1 MRTRWRYVL
10 GLGVALVV
18 AVTIAAVVSLR
29 GNDRV
34 EPASKRPAARHHPRT
49 APGPNW
55 VAQANAVCRLG
66 RRLYPNI
73 ALGAAGDQD
82 TTDYAV
88 SRLVG
93 EIAGIATSPPNAGGR
108 VLELQGRAAVAA
120 WGSLAT
126 RREDT
131 VTPSDKQQAARTA
144 NRYVDELVALGAAA
158 CAPLRLRTA

>member
-1 MRTRWRYVL
+1 
-10 GLGVALVV
+10 VALVV
-18 AVTIAAVVSLR
+18 AVTVAAIVSLR
-29 GNDRV
+29 GNGGV
-34 EPASKRPAARHHPRT
+34 EPARERPATRHSPTER
-49 APGPNW
+49 GVSW

-93 EIAGIATSPPNAGGR
+93 EIEAIATSPPSSSER
-108 VLELQGRAAVAA
+108 ELELQGQAAVAA
-120 WGSLAT
+120 WRSLAT
-126 RREDT
+126 REDT
-131 VTPSDKQQAARTA
+131 VTTGDKQEAARTA
-144 NRYVDELVALGAAA
+144 NRYVDQLVALGAAA

>member
-1 MRTRWRYVL
+1 
-10 GLGVALVV
+10 VALVV
-18 AVTIAAVVSLR
+18 AVTVAAIVSLR

-34 EPASKRPAARHHPRT
+34 EPARERPAARHNPRI
-49 APGPNW
+49 ARGASW

-93 EIAGIATSPPNAGGR
+93 EIEAIATSPPSSSER
-108 VLELQGRAAVAA
+108 ELVLQGQAAVAA
-120 WGSLAT
+120 WRSLAT
-126 RREDT
+126 SEDT
-131 VTPSDKQQAARTA
+131 VTTGDKLEAARTA
-144 NRYVDELVALGAAA
+144 NRYVDQLVALGAAA